1 MGETWPPLEKRRGED
16 LVLGA
21 GFKAGA
27 LQRWVQVVTGQQGRA
42 GADEQITQPLSPLPL
57 TSSQPVS
64 TQPGRQ
70 EAVTP
75 HDIFHCY
82 QPASQDTRQDRE
94 RLVVILNM
102 AWTGVWVLENIL
114 GQALRAEPETGVG
127 FT

>member
-57 TSSQPVS
+57 TSSQPLYK
-64 TQPGRQ
+64 QRGRQ
-70 EAVTP
+70 EAVSR
-75 HDIFHCY
+75 HDKLHCY